1 MQAATVQAATQAGS
15 KRPDVRLYRRPE
27 GGAGAPLPAHPADLL
42 GHLYRARG
50 ATVGPALALTAM
62 HPVATLKGIDL
73 ASDLL
78 ARQVQAGGHILVVG
92 DYDADGATGSAL
104 AVRGL
109 RALGAARVSSLIP
122 SRFAFGYGLS
132 PAVVEAALP
141 LGPDLILTVDNGI
154 ASVAGVA
161 RAAQAGIPVVV
172 TDHHLAGAELPL
184 AAAIINP
191 NQPGCAFPSKH
202 LAGVGVMFYLLAAL
216 RARLRG
222 LGWFEAG
229 RREPNLA
236 AFLDLVALGT
246 VADVVTLDENNRI
259 LVEQGLQ
266 RIRAGRC
273 CPGVRALISVAGRDP
288 DRATARDLGFAA
300 GPRLN
305 AAGRLTEMSLG
316 VECLLTDDP
325 DLAMDLARQLDGL
338 NRERRGIEGGMRE
351 EAEAMVEALR
361 LDRAGLP
368 AGLCLS
374 GEGWHQGVTGIV
386 AARIRERYQRPTI
399 AFGDAGDGRLRGSGR
414 SVEAANIRDLIDA
427 VDKAHPGLIERFGG
441 HAMAAG
447 LTLPAAHL
455 DDFAAAF
462 ADAAHAE
469 LGDRPPVRELVS
481 DGELAPACLNLE
493 TAEAL
498 RTAGP
503 WGKGFPEPLF
513 DGVFEVLDRRLVG
526 DGHLR
531 LRLRP
536 GLAGVTETVEAIG
549 FGLGE
554 AMGEAQGQVHLAYRL
569 DVNDYRGLRAPQ
581 LLLEYLK
588 AAS

>member
-50 ATVGPALALTAM
+50 ATAGPALALTGM

-161 RAAQAGIPVVV
+161 RAAQAAIPVVV

-184 AAAIINP
+184 AAAIVNP

-216 RARLRG
+216 RARLRE
-222 LGWFEAG
+222 LGWFAAG

-351 EAEAMVEALR
+351 EAEAMVEALS

-455 DDFAAAF
+455 DDFATAF
-462 ADAAHAE
+462 AAAAHAE

-536 GLAGVTETVEAIG
+536 GLAGVTQSIEAIG